1 MRRFTMALAAVAV
14 FAASS
19 AEAEQIRSYKVG
31 NWDVGV
37 YTNDNSGRF
46 THCAAAVKYKSGITL
61 LFSVTDTLEWA
72 IGFSSPDWDL
82 KQGREIDVEFTI
94 DGGRRNT
101 ITGRAV
107 TRTLVRATL
116 PDNAALFNQFRYG
129 YRLRASVDGNREVNY
144 NLTSTAAMLTDIL
157 NCAKRYKGYVAN
169 TRNERNDR
177 NDRNDRSD
185 RNDRNDGNNE
195 NRPGVSERDTGQ
207 NNNNNNDNSD
217 RPRRNDGSSIG
228 EKPRTEPTVNTERL
242 RN

>member
-1 MRRFTMALAAVAV
+1 MRKLTMALAAAAAL
-14 FAASS
+14 AASGAS
-19 AEAEQIRSYKVG
+19 AEQIRSYKVG

-37 YTNDNSGRF
+37 YTNDKTGRF
-46 THCAAAVKYKSGITL
+46 THCASAVRYKSGITL

-82 KQGREIDVEFTI
+82 RQNRQIDVEFSI
-94 DGGRRNT
+94 DGRRRHVV
-101 ITGRAV
+101 TGRAV

-129 YRLRASVDGNREVNY
+129 LRLVASVDGSREVLY

-169 TRNERNDR
+169 ARNDR
-177 NDRNDRSD
+177 DNRSD
-185 RNDRNDGNNE
+185 RNDRNDRDDRDGD
-195 NRPGVSERDTGQ
+195 NRPGVSERDTGE
-207 NNNNNNDNSD
+207 NDRND

-228 EKPRTEPTVNTERL
+228 EKPLSEPTINTERL